1 MVGMSGREIHKIVI
15 EAYDNIAE
23 AYVDAYTE
31 NDEIDYRYLEKFI
44 NVVNGKCLLDMGC
57 GTGGNAFYLSKKGFD
72 VTGIDDSSGMLK
84 VAKKYFPD
92 IKFYKEDILETSFQ
106 DNSFDGIVLAYVINH
121 FDNEGLNLLKH
132 EIDRILKLGGAVF
145 VSAHVG
151 DTEEI
156 VPDPLDENVKI
167 YYNFISIERLDA
179 LFEGYKREYYE
190 TRETFGEE
198 EFLCDKLFA
207 VYRKKINNLCSRGIY
222 GKI

>member
-1 MVGMSGREIHKIVI
+1 MVGMSGREIHEIVI
-15 EAYDNIAE
+15 QAYDNISE
-23 AYVDAYTE
+23 AYIDAYAE
-31 NDEIDYRYLEKFI
+31 NDEVDYCYLEKLI
-44 NVVNGKCLLDMGC
+44 DVVNGKCLLDMGC
-57 GTGGNAFYLSKKGFD
+57 GTGGCAAYLSKKGFD
-72 VTGIDDSSGMLK
+72 VTGIDASDGMLK

-121 FDNEGLNLLKH
+121 FDNGGLNLLKR
-132 EIDRILKLGGAVF
+132 EIDRVLKSRGAVF

-156 VPDPLDENVKI
+156 VQDPLDENVKI
-167 YYNFISIERLDA
+167 YYNFISIERLDV

-190 TRETFGEE
+190 TRKSFGEE

-207 VYRKKINNLCSRGIY
+207 VYRKKD
-222 GKI
+222 